1 MPSNLVYH
9 VGRSGALLAHAHDD
23 APGIAPIT
31 TRFKAPSLLLTL
43 YGDALA
49 PREPAPLPMGTWI
62 ALANTLG
69 LSARHVRTSV
79 QRLSQGDWLQAQRVG
94 RCSFYSSASMGQRR
108 IAQGEQRIFSPDA
121 ATPEPGRWSFV
132 VLGPQLRAS
141 TRCNLSRELVWCGFG
156 EIAPGVFAQHG
167 MAPSVELQPL
177 LDAHDAREHV
187 WTLLNVAQGQEPV
200 RPDARTLHPDGHCAQ
215 RLLRGW
221 QAFVQRYRV
230 LVDTPLQ
237 RDALRA
243 FALRTQLVHEYRR
256 LLQNHPE
263 LPFANDDT
271 LLAVRHQAR
280 RIFAQLYL
288 ALLAPSESFL
298 DQHIPPNNS
307 ACPALLHRRIGAL
320 RAMLAH

>member
-9 VGRSGALLAHAHDD
+9 VGRSGTLPPHTHAD
-23 APGIAPIT
+23 APGVAPIA

-49 PREPAPLPMGTWI
+49 PRGPAPLPMGTWI
-62 ALANTLG
+62 ALAGTLG

-94 RCSFYSSASMGQRR
+94 RCSFYSSARTGQRR
-108 IAQGEQRIFSPDA
+108 ITQGEQRIFSPGT
-121 ATPEPGRWSFV
+121 ATHEPGRWSFL

-167 MAPSVELQPL
+167 MAPTIELQPL

-187 WTLLNVAQGQEPV
+187 LTLLNVVQGQEPV
-200 RPDARTLHPDGHCAQ
+200 RPDARALRPDGHCAQ

-221 QAFVQRYRV
+221 QAFVQRYRT
-230 LVDTPLQ
+230 LADTPLH
-237 RDALRA
+237 RDAKRA
-243 FALRTQLVHEYRR
+243 FAQRTQLVHEYRR

-288 ALLAPSESFL
+288 ALLEPSESFL
-298 DQHIPPNNS
+298 DQHIPAVDS
-307 ACPALLHRRIGAL
+307 DCPTLLHQRIGAL
-320 RAMLAH
+320 HAMLAH